1 MKEITRSM
9 FTPIKEATVALK
21 ETARIAVPIRVWKTM
36 RCRPI
41 ISATETITVTTST

>member
-1 MKEITRSM
+1 M